1 MPQPDPLHSDQ
12 APAASAAG
20 ITTFDDLFRDAYP
33 GLFRFAY
40 RLVNSRELAEEIVQE
55 VFLELWRRRDVVDPC
70 SVARAYLY
78 TATRHVAI
86 SALRRSR
93 VEAKAM
99 IRDDVGVGTTHGAA
113 EPDIVEMIEA
123 VDLDAAIAR
132 AVETL
137 PERCRLVFTLSRRE
151 QLSYAAIAAALGIS
165 VKTVE
170 AQMARAF
177 RILRTRLA
185 PYLTALLVTALSTG
199 ASGRSWL

>member
-1 MPQPDPLHSDQ
+1 MMQPDPLEPDQ
-12 APAASAAG
+12 APALPAAG
-20 ITTFDDLFRDAYP
+20 ITTFDGLFRDAYP

-40 RLVNSRELAEEIVQE
+40 RLVNSRELAEEVVQD
-55 VFLELWRRRDVVDPC
+55 VFFDLWRRRDVVDPC

-78 TATRHVAI
+78 TATRHAAI
-86 SALRRSR
+86 SAIRRAR
-93 VEAKAM
+93 VEARAA
-99 IRDDVGVGTTHGAA
+99 IRDDVGVGTTHGVVGPNAA
-113 EPDIVEMIEA
+113 ETVEA
-123 VDLDAAIAR
+123 SDLDTAIAR

-137 PERCRLVFTLSRRE
+137 PERCRLVYTLSRRE

-185 PYLTALLVTALSTG
+185 PYLTALLLAALHAG
-199 ASGRSWL
+199 AARPS

>member
-1 MPQPDPLHSDQ
+1 MHQPDPLHSDQ
-12 APAASAAG
+12 APAPPAAG
-20 ITTFDDLFRDAYP
+20 IATFDDLFRDAYP

-55 VFLELWRRRDVVDPC
+55 VFLELWRRRDIVDPC

-78 TATRHVAI
+78 TATRHAAVSAI
-86 SALRRSR
+86 RRSR
-93 VEAKAM
+93 LEARAATRGD
-99 IRDDVGVGTTHGAA
+99 IGVGATHGAA
-113 EPDIVEMIEA
+113 DPDVLEAIEA
-123 VDLDAAIAR
+123 SDLDAAIAQ

-137 PERCRLVFTLSRRE
+137 PERCRLVYTLSRRE

-177 RILRTRLA
+177 RLLRTRLA
-185 PYLTALLVTALSTG
+185 PYLTALLVAVLNTG
-199 ASGRSWL
+199 ASGRS